1 MLLVVVSHQCCAV
14 GVMCVSKHSARGGSV
29 KHHRICI
36 HTTLALR
43 GLALSSPVSSWSA
56 VGALMAHLL
65 CFGGIL
71 EEWMKLKQPRP
82 FCSFSQ
88 GTVRRINQKHTPK
101 TNWNANVHALGITQR
116 SSSMC
121 SHWDACS
128 LSDSGTGCGI
138 GIKHVIL
145 GQDLGCSV
153 PVGLR
158 SISGWLGK
166 SPTKGFDLSGSE
178 G

>member
-1 MLLVVVSHQCCAV
+1 MVAHSKYGNSRVMLLVVVSHQCCAV

-43 GLALSSPVSSWSA
+43 GLALSSPVSSWIA

-65 CFGGIL
+65 CFEGIL

-116 SSSMC
+116 SSGAVTEAAQRVQS
-121 SHWDACS
+121 
-128 LSDSGTGCGI
+128 
-138 GIKHVIL
+138 
-145 GQDLGCSV
+145 LGCLF
-153 PVGLR
+153 PQ
-158 SISGWLGK
+158 
-166 SPTKGFDLSGSE
+166 
-178 G
+178 